1 MVAESSSNY
10 KYLSTRSDRLLTE
23 EPAGMAALLLLTA
36 GRKCLRSTSTK
47 LTRSKDLEGKRRSA
61 NNKTGKRKGR
71 SANNKTGKRKGGQQI
86 TQLVRKNGGQQI
98 TKLVTEKEVSKY
110 QNW

>member
-36 GRKCLRSTSTK
+36 GRRCLWSTSTK

-61 NNKTGKRKGR
+61 NNKTGKRKGGQQITKLVGKRR

-86 TQLVRKNGGQQI
+86 PKLVR
-98 TKLVTEKEVSKY
+98 EKEVSK
-110 QNW
+110 